1 MFGLGTPEILIIA
14 LVVLVIF
21 GSFMFPTLARS
32 LGQAKK
38 EFQKGLNDEPA
49 EDGADSAADSGK

>member
-1 MFGLGTPEILIIA
+1 MSNLGTTEILIIA

-21 GSFMFPTLARS
+21 GSTKIPTLARS

-38 EFQKGLNDEPA
+38 EFHKGLQDETA
-49 EDGADSAADSGK
+49 EDGTETTADSGK